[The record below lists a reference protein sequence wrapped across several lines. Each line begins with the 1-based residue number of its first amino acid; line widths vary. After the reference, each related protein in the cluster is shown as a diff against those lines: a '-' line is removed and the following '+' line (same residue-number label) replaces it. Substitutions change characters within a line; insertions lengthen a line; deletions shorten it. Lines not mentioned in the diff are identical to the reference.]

1 MPVGGQ
7 LRTDQT
13 TGLHADHNI
22 TNAALELTRLHPFS
36 LANEMANET
45 PECCDAQA
53 VVAVGTRIAPRSPHR
68 SRRALLTHRSPP
80 SVRPSAGVRWT
91 PPALR
96 RTSERTPSVSC
107 LRHYWRE
114 MSVPI

>member
-53 VVAVGTRIAPRSPHR
+53 VVAVGTRIAPR
-68 SRRALLTHRSPP
+68 
-80 SVRPSAGVRWT
+80 
-91 PPALR
+91 PPAQIPACAANAPGSSLG
-96 RTSERTPSVSC
+96 SNVG
-107 LRHYWRE
+107 WRAVDTAR
-114 MSVPI
+114 VPAHI